1 MIGYRGFEAVDCFGM
16 QPIVEPDLGLCDNL
30 KPNRLFGAERK
41 RFYRALRLQGSLL
54 YQENHVGDKSYE
66 SITKISQSLERNN

>member
-1 MIGYRGFEAVDCFGM
+1 MTSYRGVEAIDCVGM
-16 QPIVEPDLGLCDNL
+16 QPAVEPDLGLCDNL

-54 YQENHVGDKSYE
+54 YQENHAIVAWFRE
-66 SITKISQSLERNN
+66 SFSGVFRNKNS